1 MKSIGFSMYPF
12 RKTPFDAMA
21 TDVTA
26 DQIIMGL
33 ADELNNYRKARAI
46 ASLSELFEN
55 YAMVVTK
62 ANTEKRTIAGVP
74 VIRKDDIVNAGD
86 KESLVNLLRKKADNR

>member
-1 MKSIGFSMYPF
+1 
-12 RKTPFDAMA
+12 MA
-21 TDVTA
+21 TDVAA

-62 ANTEKRTIAGVP
+62 ASTEKKSIAGVP
-74 VIRKDDIVNAGD
+74 VVNKSEIVNAGD
-86 KESLVNLLRKKADNR
+86 KDNLVDLLRKKADNR